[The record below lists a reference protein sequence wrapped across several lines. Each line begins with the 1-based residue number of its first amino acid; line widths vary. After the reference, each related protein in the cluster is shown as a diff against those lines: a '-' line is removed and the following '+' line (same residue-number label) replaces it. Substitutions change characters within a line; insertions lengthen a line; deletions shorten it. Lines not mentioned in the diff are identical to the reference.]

1 MSPLAYN
8 FLIIKVSSVLKASGM
23 DQRGG
28 FCLPEKRG
36 DGVTCAS
43 TSMLWGAPDDAE
55 CLL

>member
-1 MSPLAYN
+1 MSPLAYS
-8 FLIIKVSSVLKASGM
+8 FPITEVSPVLKASGM

-36 DGVTCAS
+36 DGVTRTS
-43 TSMLWGAPDDAE
+43 TSMLRGAPDYAE